1 MVHPRLPYSAVFP
14 KPTYLEQPK
23 HQSIINGAPPHP
35 TASVESTEEYGDY
48 GCGFSS
54 DDDVSL
60 SHPWF
65 SSERDCW
72 YARAWQGS
80 GEESGRI
87 DRVPSHFTFTLTVSG
102 KESNSVKSRPTSLSA
117 AYGVYSSF
125 VSNTCSLVT
134 TARHLEGGNGPRGTW
149 STQPLKDLQ
158 ALSWPLYAAFYSL
171 GILYFTC
178 GVFHM
183 FLMYIHSVYFKTLTK
198 SLSLMIFFWNI

>member
-1 MVHPRLPYSAVFP
+1 MVPLPTPLQVLRALRNTGIMTAGLALMTMSHWVTLDFP
-14 KPTYLEQPK
+14 LRE
-23 HQSIINGAPPHP
+23 
-35 TASVESTEEYGDY
+35 TAG
-48 GCGFSS
+48 
-54 DDDVSL
+54 L
-60 SHPWF
+60 PQ
-65 SSERDCW
+65 
-72 YARAWQGS
+72 AWQGS

-87 DRVPSHFTFTLTVSG
+87 DRVPSHFTFTLMVSG

-178 GVFHM
+178 GVFHI

-198 SLSLMIFFWNI
+198 SMSLMIFFWNI